1 MIFWPIAQLVERL
14 TDTEHLLKRVFKLI
28 RMSLVRAQV
37 GQPRSVNIDLV
48 MPRFVVG
55 FKVVRIRHRA
65 PTQESRMKNVA
76 LVYLSNIQSFDYDGY
91 STSQLVATSIVDWKE
106 VSDEEYQL
114 LVGYALRTRK
124 FVVVERPPHDVEDN
138 LIVRSVADQIAYLQ
152 REEQRRAA
160 EEAAR
165 VKAERER
172 KAKRA
177 ATALVRK
184 QKQLEKLRKELEAA
198 GQTV

>member
-1 MIFWPIAQLVERL
+1 
-14 TDTEHLLKRVFKLI
+14 
-28 RMSLVRAQV
+28 
-37 GQPRSVNIDLV
+37 
-48 MPRFVVG
+48 
-55 FKVVRIRHRA
+55 
-65 PTQESRMKNVA
+65 MKNVA